1 MLRFGEGLGLNT
13 TFVSGARKY
22 EVPSTP
28 VLSMREIAHDPALRA
43 SGSVVEV
50 QHKER
55 GTYLTVGSPIKFS
68 DFTPEITASPLLGEH
83 TDDVLTELG
92 YDADTIAELH
102 SNGVV

>member
-1 MLRFGEGLGLNT
+1 M
-13 TFVSGARKY
+13 K
-22 EVPSTP
+22 
-28 VLSMREIAHDPALRA
+28 EIAHDPALRA

-68 DFTPEITASPLLGEH
+68 DFTPKITASPLLGED

-92 YDADTIAELH
+92 YDADTIAEFH
-102 SNGVV
+102 SKGVV